1 MSHDPEHASPD
12 EPTRATPRIDPG
24 MLDKQHTQEF
34 GDPGTREVSYGTP
47 PPNDQPQYGQSYGQS
62 YGQGYGAQSGDAYGS
77 ASAQE
82 QPYSGGGYDQ
92 QYGQQYG
99 QAYGTQY
106 GAAPSDDPYG
116 QQYGNQY
123 GAAPSGDQYGYGQQ
137 YGQSYQQPYG
147 QPFQPD
153 PYSYGPPG
161 GFPQQES
168 NGLAIAALVTS
179 LAGCL
184 CGVGFIVGLVLGI
197 VALPKAKR
205 AGDSSAKGMAIAGIV
220 IGAVGTIGMVAWI
233 GLAIAGTLPSSY

>member
-24 MLDKQHTQEF
+24 MLDKQHTREF
-34 GDPGTREVSYGTP
+34 GDPGTREVPYGTP
-47 PPNDQPQYGQSYGQS
+47 PPNDQPQYGQS

-92 QYGQQYG
+92 QYGQHG

-116 QQYGNQY
+116 QAYGTQY
-123 GAAPSGDQYGYGQQ
+123 GAAPSGDQYGYGQQYGQQ